1 MMLMRQVGL
10 TQIRI
15 DKNMTINQ
23 ATQPNTII
31 LGDNTN
37 PIAFFDAVYQSFQK
51 ARQFAGGPPD
61 RFYGIAGYTIRL
73 RFAGA
78 ALEPRIT
85 PALEHTEAKPCS
97 NPSLTICLWDDA
109 STHTTMPSPPWLG
122 YGVHNP
128 YGDLLGVYTR
138 RGEVRGYNN
147 NRIHTAFHMGA
158 DVLNMLDQQRNLG
171 VYWTPDAS
179 HLPIYETGSPLRT
192 ILHWWSGRH
201 GRQFLHCGAVGTAK
215 GGVLLLGKG
224 GSGKSTTALSCL
236 NSRLSYVSDDYCLVE
251 TEPAPYV
258 YNLYNTAKLS
268 ADGIQLV
275 PHLKQAISNV
285 DRLQTE
291 KALFFLHRCHPKK
304 IVAGFPVRALLMPR
318 VTGGF
323 DTMIK
328 AASPA
333 AALSALA
340 PSTMNQLAG
349 AGAATLQVMKRLV
362 DQVPC
367 YHLELGTD
375 SDQIPRVISKLLGNA

>member
-10 TQIRI
+10 TQIRL

-31 LGDNTN
+31 RGDSTN
-37 PIAFFDAVYQSFQK
+37 PIAFFDAVCESFQK

-61 RFYGIAGYTIRL
+61 RFYSIAGYTIRL

-85 PALEHTEAKPCS
+85 PALEHREARPCS
-97 NPSLTICLWDDA
+97 NPSLTICLWDDT

-147 NRIHTAFHMGA
+147 NRIRTAFHMGA
-158 DVLNMLDQQRNLG
+158 DVLNVLDQQRNLG
-171 VYWTPDAS
+171 VYWTADAS

-201 GRQFLHCGAVGTAK
+201 GRQFLHSGAVGTAE

-236 NSRLSYVSDDYCLVE
+236 NSKLSYVSDDYCLVQ
-251 TEPAPYV
+251 TEPTPYV

-268 ADGIQLV
+268 ADSIHRV
-275 PHLKQAISNV
+275 PNLRCAISNAQ
-285 DRLQTE
+285 RLDTE
-291 KALFFLHRCHPKK
+291 KALFFLHHYHRDK
-304 IVAGFPVRALLMPR
+304 IVAGFPIRALLLPR
-318 VTGGF
+318 ITRGVAT
-323 DTMIK
+323 TLT
-328 AASPA
+328 AASPKA
-333 AALSALA
+333 GLSALA
-340 PSTMNQLAG
+340 LSTMNQLAG
-349 AGAATLQVMKRLV
+349 AGHPALQTMKQLV
-362 DQVPC
+362 GQVPC
-367 YHLELGTD
+367 YHLDLGMD
-375 SDQIPRVISKLLGNA
+375 SAQIPRVISELLANA